1 MGEMSMKIT
10 VNNLMKEFKQIT
22 VVNNVSASF
31 ESGKIYGL
39 IGRNGSGK
47 SVFLKMLCGF
57 YVPTSGEILFDGV
70 DYIKENGF
78 PKNTRAMIE
87 KPDFIPDLTGFENL
101 KLLASIQ
108 NKIGDEEIIKALE
121 EVNLINDK
129 DKKFSKYS
137 LGMKQKL
144 GIAQVI
150 MENPNVMIFDE
161 PFNGIEEETVIKLRN
176 TFKKYASEGKLIII
190 ASHIK
195 EDIETLI
202 DCVYKFDNGI
212 VKMEEYEKH

>member
-1 MGEMSMKIT
+1 MKIT

-47 SVFLKMLCGF
+47 SVFLKLLCGF

-150 MENPNVMIFDE
+150 MENPDVMIFDE

-176 TFKKYASEGKLIII
+176 TFKKYANEGKLIII

-212 VKMEEYEKH
+212 VKMEEYEKY

>member
-161 PFNGIEEETVIKLRN
+161 PFNGIEEESVTKIKKTLKLL
-176 TFKKYASEGKLIII
+176 KKEGKLIFIS
-190 ASHIK
+190 SHIK
-195 EDIETLI
+195 EDLDNLADKIYLI
-202 DCVYKFDNGI
+202 DNG
-212 VKMEEYEKH
+212 EFNEK